1 MKRDRRTLHIKLSD
15 KQKEDAIKLVKGGM
29 SLKEAAKATGI
40 SYSYLATICRI
51 RYGNKRIQRRN
62 VFPGIVEWMN
72 EEKLSIEKGA
82 KYAGLHP
89 RTFEDRLNGSSQFRY
104 EEIRSLL
111 AASGQDFE
119 TLFRE
124 F

>member
-15 KQKEDAIKLVKGGM
+15 KQKDDAIKLLEGGM
-29 SLKEAAKATGI
+29 SLKEAAKVTGI
-40 SYSYLATICRI
+40 SYSYLATLYRI

-72 EEKLSIEKGA
+72 EEKISVEKGA
-82 KYAGLHP
+82 KKVGLHP
-89 RTFEDRLNGSSQFRY
+89 RTFEDRLRGISQFKY
-104 EEIRSLL
+104 EEIRALL
-111 AASGQDFE
+111 AASGKDFE